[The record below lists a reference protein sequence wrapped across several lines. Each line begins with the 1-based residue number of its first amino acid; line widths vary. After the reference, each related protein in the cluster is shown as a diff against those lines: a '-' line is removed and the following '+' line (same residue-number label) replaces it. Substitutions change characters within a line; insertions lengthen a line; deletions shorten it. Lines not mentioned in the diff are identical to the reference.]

1 MCSLKSS
8 NLELLI
14 SSGPLPGVMS
24 RPFSTFQAGEAP
36 AFCSC
41 QPVKSLLLKSGIGEA
56 QFGGLARLREGA
68 REPVHCQVLPSGP
81 FRVPERV
88 LPLSAPSKTRSDLLS
103 SSSFGETN
111 FRWPFVTSALGSG
124 RAFPQRPT
132 NSALSWP
139 FSSRSS
145 SQEGYPRSGA
155 FSVKSHRPRKGF
167 AASGEE
173 LAAGFSVWE

>member
-1 MCSLKSS
+1 
-8 NLELLI
+8 
-14 SSGPLPGVMS
+14 MS
-24 RPFSTFQAGEAP
+24 RPLSTFHAGEAT
-36 AFCSC
+36 AFSSC
-41 QPVKSLLLKSGIGEA
+41 QPVKSLLLKSGIAEA

-81 FRVPERV
+81 FRAPERV
-88 LPLSAPSKTRSDLLS
+88 FPFIVPSKTRSALLPS
-103 SSSFGETN
+103 SSLGETN
-111 FRWPFVTSALGSG
+111 LKWPFDSSALGSG